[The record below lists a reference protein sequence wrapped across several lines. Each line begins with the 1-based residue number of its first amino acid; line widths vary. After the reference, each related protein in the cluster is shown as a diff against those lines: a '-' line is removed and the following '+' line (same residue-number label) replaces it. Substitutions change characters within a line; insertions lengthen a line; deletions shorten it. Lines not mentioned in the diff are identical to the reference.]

1 MNYKV
6 NGTNYIV
13 YIRNMKRWPF
23 QDGADVD
30 ICTEYQPNAASSL
43 L

>member
-13 YIRNMKRWPF
+13 YIINMKRWPF

-30 ICTEYQPNAASSL
+30 ISTEYQPNTSSL
-43 L
+43 V